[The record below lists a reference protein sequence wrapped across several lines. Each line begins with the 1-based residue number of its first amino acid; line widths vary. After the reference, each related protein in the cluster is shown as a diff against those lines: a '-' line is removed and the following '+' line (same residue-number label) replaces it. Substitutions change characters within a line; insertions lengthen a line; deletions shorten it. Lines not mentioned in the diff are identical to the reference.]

1 MGGLSFE
8 KTYTLYVDFDNPGG
22 LQSGAPVRVAGV
34 KVGKVDELAFMGGK
48 VDPKTNRRTLV
59 RAKINV
65 EARVKES
72 IHDDADFYV
81 TTQGVLGE
89 QFLAID
95 PGSPQKG
102 VLPEGSIVKGIDPPR
117 LDLFL
122 AKAYELLDTTMNGIR
137 NNRELISD
145 IATNTA
151 GLLKGLNT
159 TLTDNRERIN
169 RTMANLESLTAEAN
183 TLTVHA
189 RTQYVDNPKIAR
201 TIDNIDRLST
211 DIQKDSGPLLKDA
224 RESLANLNRASKV
237 DRRRRGAGEAQED
250 DRGRRPARRP
260 RQRHRRRRAGHRPAH
275 QEGQRHRRRP
285 RHGRGDLRR
294 RPGDGAR
301 PQAQPVEVSLARVS
315 SRRRAA
321 ERRSAVGAESTGG
334 HARVGHARVGHAR
347 VLIVR
352 AVASGLASRGP
363 SPPASAAPPS
373 GGGRPVDLR
382 QVVRA
387 HRAPPRCGT
396 QTSPAAQSVAAKHSS
411 PGPGQRRAA
420 RRRRRRREPS
430 GERADHHAASARRP
444 RRGRARESRSAG
456 AATGARCFTREILR
470 DRQEHVAFVDG
481 LALGAADLLDLS
493 GCRRLDGHL
502 HLHRL
507 EDHAASGPR

>member
-1 MGGLSFE
+1 MAQERSIEVKVGILILVSLGILAAFVLIMGGLSFE
-8 KTYTLYVDFDNPGG
+8 KTYTIYVDFDNPGG

-34 KVGKVDELAFMGGK
+34 KVGKVSELRFMGGK
-48 VDPKTNRRTLV
+48 IDPKTNRRTLV
-59 RAKINV
+59 RAKLNI

-72 IHDDADFYV
+72 IHEDADFYV

-102 VLPEGSIVKGIDPPR
+102 VLPEGTIVKGIDPPR

-183 TLTVHA
+183 TLTTHA

-237 DRRRRGAGEAQED
+237 VGGEEEQAKLKKTVEDVAQLA
-250 DRGRRPARRP
+250 AR
-260 RQRHRRRRAGHRPAH
+260 ANATAA
-275 QEGQRHRRRP
+275 
-285 RHGRGDLRR
+285 D
-294 RPGDGAR
+294 A
-301 PQAQPVEVSLARVS
+301 QAIVQHIKKGNGT
-315 SRRRAA
+315 
-321 ERRSAVGAESTGG
+321 VGALVMDE
-334 HARVGHARVGHAR
+334 AIYDDVQEM
-347 VLIVR
+347 VR
-352 AVASGLASRGP
+352 
-363 SPPASAAPPS
+363 
-373 GGGRPVDLR
+373 DL
-382 QVVRA
+382 
-387 HRAPPRCGT
+387 
-396 QTSPAAQSVAAKHSS
+396 KHN
-411 PGPGQRRAA
+411 PWKFLW
-420 RRRRRRREPS
+420 RE
-430 GERADHHAASARRP
+430 
-444 RRGRARESRSAG
+444 
-456 AATGARCFTREILR
+456 
-470 DRQEHVAFVDG
+470 
-481 LALGAADLLDLS
+481 
-493 GCRRLDGHL
+493 
-502 HLHRL
+502 
-507 EDHAASGPR
+507 